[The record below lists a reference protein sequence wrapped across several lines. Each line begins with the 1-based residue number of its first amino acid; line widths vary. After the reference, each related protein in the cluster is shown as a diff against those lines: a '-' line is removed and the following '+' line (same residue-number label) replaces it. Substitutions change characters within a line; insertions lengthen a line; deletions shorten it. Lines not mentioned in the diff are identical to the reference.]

1 MLSGPDVHSRLATR
15 QAESDAAVRRRT
27 VTRLI
32 SITRIRFPLMY
43 FASCTLLFVLSAVAL
58 GLLSGCSTLHSTAPQ
73 LADKTGALRQTVY
86 QGELKADDGTPI
98 RFTVFQPALA
108 KGATAPLILHT
119 HPFGLWRFSGP
130 QRPLTHVLTSGEVV
144 RRAWR
149 EGYWVISFDQRG
161 HGDSGDFM
169 HIADPQREGRDVSR
183 VIDWAQKNLAL
194 ASDNGDPR
202 IGMIGES
209 YGAGIQLIASA
220 LDERID
226 ALVPIAGWYNLE
238 RVLAPNDVPK
248 SGWLTILVLAGNTI
262 ADFDARLNGAYLT
275 ARNGLVEPWVRTEL
289 GTHDVSSFC
298 KAGTPPHADALILQ
312 GFRDVLFP
320 VNEGLDIHACLKKAG
335 RDSRFVAVDDGHLL
349 PLSQRSPGWVMGW
362 NVEKYLHCD
371 GRTQKTADVIHA
383 WFDAKLRDHH
393 EKLNDV
399 PRFCLTGDRQVDMA
413 GTVPARQSFEMA
425 RVHVGSGA
433 SGLVEWAARP
443 LDHVGNWFVPAKN
456 EGLPAAKDGWLR
468 PAMVPLLRAERAQ
481 WVAGVPRATFTIS
494 EEDRPSPVLFVQVAV
509 WRPGSGSYR
518 ILSEQVTPVR
528 GAGEMTTDLA
538 AVRGKVEAGEVIGL
552 LVRGYQA
559 QYRFSGSGWGTDAS
573 IGGRVELPLA
583 TAGDEADA
591 VATAALP

>member
-1 MLSGPDVHSRLATR
+1 MSAWGGILDSVPRKRNPDSRSGAERRL
-15 QAESDAAVRRRT
+15 RT
-27 VTRLI
+27 QNKNPVPAMHAL
-32 SITRIRFPLMY
+32 LW
-43 FASCTLLFVLSAVAL
+43 TLFFVLSAATL
-58 GLLSGCSTLHSTAPQ
+58 GLLSGCSTLHTSAPVI
-73 LADKTGALRQTVY
+73 ADDAGSLRQTVY

-98 RFTVFQPALA
+98 RFTVFQPALP
-108 KGATAPLILHT
+108 KGATAPLVLHT
-119 HPFGLWRFSGP
+119 HPFGLWRFAGP

-149 EGYWVISFDQRG
+149 DGYWVISFDQRG
-161 HGDSGDFM
+161 HGDSGDVM

-183 VIDWAQKNLAL
+183 IIDWAEKNLAL
-194 ASDNGDPR
+194 TFDDGDPR

-220 LDERID
+220 LDKRID

-262 ADFDARLNGAYLT
+262 ADFDKRLNGAYWT
-275 ARNGLVEPWVRTEL
+275 ARDGIVEPWVRSEL
-289 GTHDVSSFC
+289 GTHDVSTFC
-298 KAGTPPHADALILQ
+298 KAGKPPHADALILQ

-320 VNEGLDIHACLKKAG
+320 VNEGLDIHACLKQAG
-335 RDSRFVAVDDGHLL
+335 RDSRFVAIDDGHLL
-349 PLSQRSPGWVMGW
+349 PMSQRSPGWVMGW
-362 NVEKYLHCD
+362 NVEKELQCD

-383 WFDAKLRDHH
+383 WFEGKLRGRS
-393 EKLNDV
+393 EKLDDV
-399 PRFCLTGDRQVDMA
+399 PRFCLTGDKQVDMA
-413 GTVPARQSFEMA
+413 GSVPARQAFDMP

-443 LDHVGNWFVPAKN
+443 LDHLGNWFVREQKD
-456 EGLPAAKDGWLR
+456 GMPAAKDGWLR
-468 PAMVPLLRAERAQ
+468 PAMVPLLRARHAQ
-481 WVAGVPRATFTIS
+481 WVAGVPRATFTITN
-494 EEDRPSPVLFVQVAV
+494 EDRPSPVLFVQVAA

-528 GAGEMTTDLA
+528 GAGEITTDLA
-538 AVRGKVEAGEVIGL
+538 AVRGKIEAGEVVGL

-583 TAGDEADA
+583 MAGEAVETVVSA
-591 VATAALP
+591 SR